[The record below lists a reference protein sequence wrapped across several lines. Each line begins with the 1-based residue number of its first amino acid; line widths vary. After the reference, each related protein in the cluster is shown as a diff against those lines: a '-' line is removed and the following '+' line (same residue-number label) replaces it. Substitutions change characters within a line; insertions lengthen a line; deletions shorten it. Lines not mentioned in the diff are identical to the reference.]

1 MFPIKDNTEKSR
13 FPFLT
18 FALILINIHVFV
30 SYELSNPVGLLQ
42 YAFTPSKP
50 SFLTFLTSM
59 FLHSTVL
66 HLASNMWFLWIFG
79 STVEDR
85 LGKTRFM
92 IFYVLAGISA
102 TITHSIFT
110 GFHDIPVM
118 GASGAISGIIGA
130 YVLLAPNSEII
141 VQHAGFG
148 WGSLPAY
155 IFVTLWFLLQLGY
168 GFLSF
173 ILPYGISF
181 WAHVGGFLCGFFL
194 QLSMQPKPKSS

>member
-18 FALILINIHVFV
+18 FALILANIHLFV
-30 SYELSNPVGLLQ
+30 SYEMLNPDAYLKF
-42 YAFTPSKP
+42 AFVPAHPGIVNFVS
-50 SFLTFLTSM
+50 SM

-85 LGKTRFM
+85 AGRIRFILLYLLSGVAAI
-92 IFYVLAGISA
+92 IF
-102 TITHSIFT
+102 HSIFT
-110 GFHDIPVM
+110 QYPEIPVM
-118 GASGAISGIIGA
+118 GASGAISGVIGA

-141 VQHAGFG
+141 TQNAGFG

-155 IFVTLWFLLQLGY
+155 IFVSIWFLLQLGY
-168 GFLSF
+168 GILSF
-173 ILPYGISF
+173 ILPYGVSF
-181 WAHVGGFLCGFFL
+181 WAHIGGFICGLGL
-194 QLSMQPKPKSS
+194 QLLMGRKP